1 MNYLKRGKNRKTLP
15 YRKRSLSA
23 ETGLDSISEE
33 LSGKKTPKPR
43 LEM

>member
-1 MNYLKRGKNRKTLP
+1 MNYLKRGKN
-15 YRKRSLSA
+15 RKRSLSA

>member
-23 ETGLDSISEE
+23 ETGLDSISEQ
-33 LSGKKTPKPR
+33 LSSKKTPKPS